1 MNFQSRLV
9 LSAISLLL
17 CAVPCS
23 VAAEA
28 DSDCKVK
35 VGDTAPEFAA
45 VTTDNAPV
53 SLSSYKGKVLLV
65 NLFATWCPPCRKEL
79 PFVEKDVW
87 QKYKSQGLAV
97 LVVGREHTKVE
108 IKEFKTRQKLTVPM
122 AGDPKREVF
131 NKFAERGIPRNFL
144 IGKNGKVVFTSV
156 GFSDADFAELK
167 RCIERELAKPAV

>member
-1 MNFQSRLV
+1 M
-9 LSAISLLL
+9 
-17 CAVPCS
+17 
-23 VAAEA
+23 
-28 DSDCKVK
+28 
-35 VGDTAPEFAA
+35 
-45 VTTDNAPV
+45 
-53 SLSSYKGKVLLV
+53 
-65 NLFATWCPPCRKEL
+65 
-79 PFVEKDVW
+79 EKDVW